1 MPVDLTQKY
10 RKLKRKLKSMGRI
23 ALAFSGGTDSAFL
36 LKACVEALK
45 ADDILALTARAVI
58 FPAWETREA
67 EGLAAQYGLRHLV
80 VDFDALAVP
89 AVAANLP
96 DRCYHCK
103 YNLFQGLIRLAAEQG
118 FPTLIDGT
126 NLDDQDDY
134 RPGSRAA
141 AELGVVSPIRAA
153 GLTKA
158 EVRELSRK
166 KNLPTWD
173 KPAFACL
180 ASRFP
185 YGQVITPEKLA
196 MVENAEQYLIDL
208 GFREIRVRH
217 HGEVARLEVG
227 RGERRR
233 FFDEDFID
241 EVHQGMKAIGFTFV
255 ALDLA
260 GYRTGSLNA
269 VLDMPSARRRT
280 PG

>member
-1 MPVDLTQKY
+1 MPVDITQKY
-10 RKLKRKLKSMGRI
+10 RKLKRKLKSLGRV
-23 ALAFSGGTDSAFL
+23 ALAFSGGTDSTLL
-36 LKACVEALK
+36 LKACAEALEPG
-45 ADDILALTARAVI
+45 DILALTARAAI

-67 EGLAAQYGLRHLV
+67 EDLAALYGLRHLV
-80 VDFDALAVP
+80 ADFDALAVP
-89 AVAANLP
+89 AVAANPP

-103 YNLFQGLIRLAAEQG
+103 YNLFQKLIFLAGEEG
-118 FPTLIDGT
+118 FTTLIDGA
-126 NLDDQDDY
+126 NLDDQNDY

-141 AELGVVSPIRAA
+141 AELGVVSPLRAA

-158 EVRELSRK
+158 DVRELSRK
-166 KNLPTWD
+166 KDLPTWD

-185 YGQVITPEKLA
+185 YGQAITREKLA
-196 MVENAEQYLIDL
+196 MVEQAEQYLIDL

-233 FFDEDFID
+233 FFDDDFID
-241 EVHQGMKAIGFTFV
+241 EVHRHLKAMGFAFV

-260 GYRTGSLNA
+260 G
-269 VLDMPSARRRT
+269 
-280 PG
+280 